1 MTYRRKNKCRPDV
14 VYWNCHGHEEPQEQR
29 IKKMSNFNFQTRNKT
44 RLIDSN
50 TRTQEL
56 KVKTQDVQDKCENLF
71 LLC

>member
-50 TRTQEL
+50 TRT
-56 KVKTQDVQDKCENLF
+56 
-71 LLC
+71 